1 MSLKYVLHGI
11 ISITITIFALN
22 GTGSAQAQEKVL
34 YSFCSAANCAD
45 GASPQ
50 GILVFDKTGNL
61 YGAAAGGGSN
71 CHQIGK
77 GGCGVVFEL
86 SPSQGGTW
94 TESVLYNFCANDIQ
108 GCPDGANPYAGL
120 SFDKSGNLYGTTMIG
135 GAYGLGTVF
144 ELMPPTTQGG
154 TWTETVLWSFGA
166 TGDGQNPIARVILD
180 SSGNLYG
187 TTEAGG
193 TYSGGTIFQLV
204 PSSSGN
210 QWTENLLFSFGPDPN
225 NGFDVKSGLIFD
237 KAGNLYGTTFEGG
250 AKQGFG
256 LGVVYKLSPNQQLP
270 WTETVLVR
278 FDQHTGGNPWAG
290 VNFDGLG
297 NLYGTTTA
305 YAGDYGS
312 VYRVSVAGKTNVL
325 AFSGVPGGALP
336 YAGLL
341 IAGNVL
347 YGTTASGGTQNGG
360 SVYKLVGR
368 KETVV
373 YSFCSQ
379 PKCADGY
386 QPLSN
391 LTSRSNSLFG
401 VTSRGGANNTGVVY
415 QISIGGTLARKNSAR
430 SAGSHTKMLPVAAPP
445 R

>member
-50 GILVFDKTGNL
+50 GILVFDKIGNL

-71 CHQIGK
+71 CQQIGE

-108 GCPDGANPYAGL
+108 SCPDGANPYAGL
-120 SFDKSGNLYGTTMIG
+120 SFDRSGNLYGTTMIG

-154 TWTETVLWSFGA
+154 AWTETVLWSFGA

-193 TYSGGTIFQLV
+193 TYSGGTIFQAEA
-204 PSSSGN
+204 PQFGQSMDGKSS
-210 QWTENLLFSFGPDPN
+210 LLF
-225 NGFDVKSGLIFD
+225 
-237 KAGNLYGTTFEGG
+237 
-250 AKQGFG
+250 
-256 LGVVYKLSPNQQLP
+256 
-270 WTETVLVR
+270 R
-278 FDQHTGGNPWAG
+278 
-290 VNFDGLG
+290 
-297 NLYGTTTA
+297 
-305 YAGDYGS
+305 
-312 VYRVSVAGKTNVL
+312 
-325 AFSGVPGGALP
+325 
-336 YAGLL
+336 
-341 IAGNVL
+341 
-347 YGTTASGGTQNGG
+347 
-360 SVYKLVGR
+360 
-368 KETVV
+368 
-373 YSFCSQ
+373 
-379 PKCADGY
+379 
-386 QPLSN
+386 
-391 LTSRSNSLFG
+391 
-401 VTSRGGANNTGVVY
+401 
-415 QISIGGTLARKNSAR
+415 AR
-430 SAGSHTKMLPVAAPP
+430 S
-445 R
+445 